1 MESTNII
8 FWVLNGLAIGIF
20 TIMAYLLKNVFE
32 GVKKEL
38 AELKV
43 VMNAILEFAAIQ
55 KEKNINCGQAID
67 NIWSKINTIETK
79 QEQHVELINKI
90 KNIHNLVHPD
100 KKV

>member
-1 MESTNII
+1 METTNII
-8 FWVLNGLAIGIF
+8 FWAFNGLAVGIF

-43 VMNAILEFAAIQ
+43 VMNAILEFVAIQ
-55 KEKNINCGQAID
+55 KEKNNHYGAKMDDIWNRIN
-67 NIWSKINTIETK
+67 NIETK
-79 QEQHVELINKI
+79 QEQHIELINRI
-90 KNIHNLVHPD
+90 KNVHNLTHPD

>member
-1 MESTNII
+1 MEATNII
-8 FWVLNGLAIGIF
+8 FWVLNGLAVGIF

-43 VMNAILEFAAIQ
+43 VMNAILEFVAIQ

-67 NIWSKINTIETK
+67 DIWSKINHIETK

-90 KNIHNLVHPD
+90 KNFHNLVHPD

>member
-1 MESTNII
+1 METTNII
-8 FWVLNGLAIGIF
+8 FWAFNGLAVGIF

-43 VMNAILEFAAIQ
+43 VMNALLEFVAIQ
-55 KEKNINCGQAID
+55 KEKNSHYGQEIND
-67 NIWSKINTIETK
+67 IWHKINTIETK
-79 QEQHVELINKI
+79 QEQHIELINKM
-90 KNIHNLVHPD
+90 KNTHNLVHPD